1 MIYGAQFS
9 CSLCCHFCS
18 WIFIASQS
26 CAQPSV
32 CLAALLPLPVGA
44 SAPRPGEGSGGCH
57 PGVGGFGLL
66 LVGGIGETFLVRV
79 GAGRRWSWV
88 VSVGSVGQAPPAPPG
103 SVSLLCC
110 YLSRQTGFGARRVL
124 CVDAA
129 VLLSRPTLASSV
141 AVSCCVAGAAGRFVL
156 LREEQGSW
164 ALSFEVSGMAVRNE
178 SSSWILLG
186 LVRKWTAVA
195 ITGISAECVLLQGLC
210 FSLQQSALM
219 GG

>member
-1 MIYGAQFS
+1 M
-9 CSLCCHFCS
+9 
-18 WIFIASQS
+18 
-26 CAQPSV
+26 P
-32 CLAALLPLPVGA
+32 P
-44 SAPRPGEGSGGCH
+44 H
-57 PGVGGFGLL
+57 PGPG
-66 LVGGIGETFLVRV
+66 R
-79 GAGRRWSWV
+79 GAGAATPVWGALGSCLWVASGRRSWSGWELGAGGA
-88 VSVGSVGQAPPAPPG
+88 GSYQWGVWGRPPPAPPG
-103 SVSLLCC
+103 AVSLLCC